1 MNNVGAELRTS
12 PKSTPSRYLA
22 ETTIKRVDRNGN
34 KANSIVTAVVKQFL
48 CVSCDETIFW

>member
-1 MNNVGAELRTS
+1 MNNVRAELRTS

-48 CVSCDETIFW
+48 CVSCDETIF